1 MRFTGVKIRQ
11 FGKLKEKEISFAPGI
26 NVIYGENESGK
37 STLHAFLRAMLFGM
51 KRGRGRASRQDMFS
65 RCEPWRI
72 REITGGSCALRVEE
86 RSFA

>member
-65 RCEPWRI
+65 RCEPW
-72 REITGGSCALRVEE
+72 ENPGNYGGILRFESRCV
-86 RSFA
+86 